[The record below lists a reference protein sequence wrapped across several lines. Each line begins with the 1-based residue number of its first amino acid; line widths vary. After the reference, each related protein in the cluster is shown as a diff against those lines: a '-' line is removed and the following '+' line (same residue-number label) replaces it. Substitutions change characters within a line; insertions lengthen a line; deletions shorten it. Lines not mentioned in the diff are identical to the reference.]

1 MERSALPGPGDSA
14 KYNSAMHYAAAFPVA
29 ALFVATAAAQD
40 AQLVEQAKKRW
51 AESPHGP
58 MLERILPPAFEL
70 RQLPERRSRGARL
83 LVQYCVQC
91 HNLPS
96 PAMHQAEK
104 WPAIF
109 ERMVVR
115 MRGKGNLG
123 ELMQEMMAGVEAPSV
138 DEATVLLAYLQKQGQ
153 RPLDPKKYPAVNLPE
168 GQSFKLACQQC
179 HVLPDPRRHTAAEWP
194 AVVARME
201 KNMEWMNRVVSNQP
215 DPREIQ
221 LNVEEINAFLVKYA
235 RKG

>member
-1 MERSALPGPGDSA
+1 MQRVAVLVFA
-14 KYNSAMHYAAAFPVA
+14 AVLAAAPA
-29 ALFVATAAAQD
+29 CAQD
-40 AQLVEQAKKRW
+40 AIRLVEQAKKRW
-51 AESPHGP
+51 AESPHGA
-58 MLERILPPAFEL
+58 MLERILPPTFEPH
-70 RQLPERRSRGARL
+70 QLPERRSHGARL
-83 LVQYCVQC
+83 VVQYCVQC

-96 PAMHQAEK
+96 PAMHHAAK

-123 ELMQEMMAGVEAPSV
+123 DLMQDMMAGVEAPTAA
-138 DEATVLLAYLQKQGQ
+138 EAEILLAYLQRYSQ
-153 RPLDPKKYPAVNLPE
+153 RPLDPNKYPAVNLPE

-179 HVLPDPRRHTAAEWP
+179 HVLPDPQRHKASEWP

-201 KNMEWMNRVVSNQP
+201 KNMEWMNRVVGNQP

-221 LNVEEINAFLVKYA
+221 LKVEEINAFLVKYA